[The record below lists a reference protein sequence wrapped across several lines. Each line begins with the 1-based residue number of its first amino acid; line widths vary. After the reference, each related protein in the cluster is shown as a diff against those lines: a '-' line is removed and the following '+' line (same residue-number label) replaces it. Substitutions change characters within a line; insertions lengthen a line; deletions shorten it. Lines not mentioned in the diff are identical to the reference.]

1 MFERM
6 VVVLLAAVVA
16 VSTVGCA
23 SDSAVVAQASNH
35 HRNLEATVIR
45 EPQLQ
50 QYVQTLGDRVVLA
63 ARQLSQDGYFAGRLN
78 SEDPSWMFQNIQ
90 FHLVGSE
97 VLNAFTTGGQHVYLY
112 TELFKAAKTEDEFAA
127 VVAHEFAHIFARH
140 VHNTMNRSYAIMG
153 LSLAGMGAGYA
164 LGEDGK
170 REQMAQLLGG
180 SAALVGQAV
189 GSGYSRRDEDEADA
203 IGFEFYVRAGW
214 DPDQFGGFFQTMID
228 RGYESNDPMA
238 SHPKLSDRVRNARQ
252 RSASWKSSNPRWQA
266 SRRPNTATHE
276 QFVQLQRRAD
286 AAARAMPRDNPRV
299 AAAELLFDAFPS
311 CVAPTQQQR
320 QVAAR
325 QEIIRLT
332 SAQEQR

>member
-1 MFERM
+1 MLERLS
-6 VVVLLAAVVA
+6 VVLLAMVIAL
-16 VSTVGCA
+16 STVGCA
-23 SDSAVVAQASNH
+23 TDSAVVSQAAGY
-35 HRNLEATVIR
+35 HRDLEATVIR
-45 EPQLQ
+45 DPQLQ
-50 QYVQTLGDRVVLA
+50 QYVQTLGDRVVAA
-63 ARQLSQDGYFAGRLN
+63 ARQLHQDGFLADRLN
-78 SEDPSWMFQNIQ
+78 TEDPSWMFQNIQ

-112 TELFKAAKTEDEFAA
+112 TELFKSSKTEDEFAA

-140 VHNTMNRSYAIMG
+140 VHNTMNRNYAMTG
-153 LSLAGMGAGYA
+153 LALAGMGAGYA
-164 LGEDGK
+164 LGEDGN

-238 SHPKLSDRVRNARQ
+238 SHPRLSDRVRNARQ
-252 RSASWKSSNPRWQA
+252 RSAAWKSSNPQWQA
-266 SRRPNTATHE
+266 LRQQNTASPE
-276 QFVQLQRRAD
+276 LFAQLQQRAD

-311 CVAPTQQQR
+311 CVAPTQQKR
-320 QVAAR
+320 QVEAR
-325 QEIIRLT
+325 REITRLT
-332 SAQEQR
+332 GTQEQR